1 MRCGTQLP
9 CTPGQT
15 PPAPPAPTG
24 GASLRNARTGSC
36 LLPSLALGACGAASN
51 AWSTTESGELSVGG
65 QILKILHDRGD
76 CASWAKV
83 HLGVDRADNN
93 SFGLLASDGGAL
105 RSNECPDR
113 CIAAGEGGD
122 AVGLGG
128 CSPAAGGWA
137 LGKASTSTVSEPNTA
152 PAWYNQ
158 TYSYPDGIG
167 ALIIEGPFPYKNG
180 PAIWSDANPFGA
192 YGMVIAPGTFD
203 PEAGGQCTPLPPT
216 SPFASSRLSPVKMTD
231 SIKDCLIGCNWTAVQ
246 ATGVDPC
253 NAGSLPSGQGLSN
266 SVMSCFDLGPG
277 TEGHGGGAC
286 GYNCSLLRPNA
297 TDKLMGCTK
306 ADFGKCRVYCDS
318 RTFPNAN
325 ATAQA
330 WALAHY

>member
-1 MRCGTQLP
+1 MLATLTWLRYRCLWVNPQTFA
-9 CTPGQT
+9 TPMAT
-15 PPAPPAPTG
+15 F
-24 GASLRNARTGSC
+24 RKARTQVSQVPKRSQSRLKKMLKKKDHQLSAQTRARC
-36 LLPSLALGACGAASN
+36 PRQQIRALFLWSLTSLSLLLLSSSAVAEDYGGQDVIIN
-51 AWSTTESGELSVGG
+51 DNITWSGE
-65 QILKILHDRGD
+65 HT
-76 CASWAKV
+76 
-83 HLGVDRADNN
+83 N
-93 SFGLLASDGGAL
+93 
-105 RSNECPDR
+105 
-113 CIAAGEGGD
+113 
-122 AVGLGG
+122 
-128 CSPAAGGWA
+128 
-137 LGKASTSTVSEPNTA
+137 
-152 PAWYNQ
+152 
-158 TYSYPDGIG
+158 IG

-253 NAGSLPSGQGLSN
+253 HAGSLPSGQGLSN

-325 ATAQA
+325 ATARA
-330 WALAHY
+330 WP